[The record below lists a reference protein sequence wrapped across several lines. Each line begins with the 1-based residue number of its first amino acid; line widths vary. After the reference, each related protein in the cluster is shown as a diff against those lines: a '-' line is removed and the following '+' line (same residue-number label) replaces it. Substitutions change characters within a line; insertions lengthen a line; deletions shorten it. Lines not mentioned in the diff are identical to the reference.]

1 MTVMPVPFRIS
12 VIAAFAAALLLLTI
26 FLLIRSRRL
35 QARYAVLWVATG
47 GSLLVLALWRDL
59 LGLVSGL
66 LGIAYPPS
74 ALFVLGAVF
83 VLVVLLHYS
92 TVVSR
97 LADENRQLAQRLAL
111 LQARLEEVAGARDA
125 NVPKDRAA

>member
-1 MTVMPVPFRIS
+1 MPVPFRIS
-12 VIAAFAAALLLLTI
+12 VIAAVAAALLLLTI

-35 QARYAVLWVATG
+35 QARYAVLWVGTG
-47 GSLLVLALWRDL
+47 ASLLVLALWRDL
-59 LGLVSGL
+59 LGMAAGL
-66 LGIAYPPS
+66 LGISYPPS
-74 ALFVLGAVF
+74 ALLVLGAFF

-111 LQARLEEVAGARDA
+111 LQARLEELAGGREAD
-125 NVPKDRAA
+125 VHEDRAA

>member
-1 MTVMPVPFRIS
+1 M
-12 VIAAFAAALLLLTI
+12 IAAVAAALLLLTI
-26 FLLIRSRRL
+26 FLLIRSGRL
-35 QARYAVLWVATG
+35 QARYAVFWVATG
-47 GSLLVLALWRDL
+47 ASLLVLALWRDL
-59 LGLVSGL
+59 LGMVADL

-74 ALFVLGAVF
+74 ALLVFGAVF

-111 LQARLEEVAGARDA
+111 LQARVEEAAGRSEAGARE
-125 NVPKDRAA
+125 DRAA